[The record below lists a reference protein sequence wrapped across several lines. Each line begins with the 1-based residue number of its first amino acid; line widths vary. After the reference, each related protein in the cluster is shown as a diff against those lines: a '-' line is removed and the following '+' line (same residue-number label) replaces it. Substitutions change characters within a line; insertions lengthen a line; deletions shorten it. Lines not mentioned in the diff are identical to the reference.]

1 MYRCFKDLF
10 GGIDLISADS
20 IKARLKNQALG
31 NGRIFQEV
39 VTAYVLERTIYR
51 ISISKY
57 TDKFTL
63 KGGIFLY
70 ALFDG
75 NFARATTDI
84 DLLAGAISNEIDTIK
99 AIFEEI
105 FSIQVDDAINYD
117 LNSLEVQLITEFKEY
132 HGVNVS
138 VFAYLDRSRI
148 PVSIDIGFGD
158 IVHPDRVLTDFPVL
172 LDMDVPKIYAYS
184 LASVVAEKFE
194 AIVSLGYANSRY
206 KDFYDI
212 YILLNNFDFNGRELC
227 EAIKKTFL
235 HRKTEFEDIVAFEES
250 FAENLVRKTR
260 WNAFAKKKRAMI
272 LVEFVDVLSSI
283 KIFLQPVINVIVDD
297 MKLDKQWDF
306 EKKTWR

>member
-1 MYRCFKDLF
+1 M
-10 GGIDLISADS
+10 ISADS

-31 NGRIFQEV
+31 SGHIFQEEL
-39 VTAYVLERTIYR
+39 TAYALERTIYR

-57 TDKFTL
+57 ADKFTL

-70 ALFDG
+70 ALFNG
-75 NFARATTDI
+75 NFTRATTDI
-84 DLLAGAISNEIDTIK
+84 DLLAGSISNEIDTIK
-99 AIFEEI
+99 AVFEEI

-117 LNSLEVQLITEFKEY
+117 FNSFEVQLITEFKEY

-158 IVHPDRVLTDFPVL
+158 IVYPDRVLMDFPVL

-212 YILLNNFDFNGRELC
+212 YILSNKFDFDGEALCLAIRETFRHRETTLDDIAVF
-227 EAIKKTFL
+227 EAGFS
-235 HRKTEFEDIVAFEES
+235 ED
-250 FAENLVRKTR
+250 KTR
-260 WNAFAKKKRAMI
+260 ITRWRSFVKKKRAMI
-272 LVEFVDVLSSI
+272 HVDFSEAIEGVR
-283 KIFLQPVINVIVDD
+283 IFLSPIVEILRNDETFSGE
-297 MKLDKQWDF
+297 WDPD
-306 EKKTWR
+306 ERSWRP